1 MEVLDEPKRALTWK
15 ELSGQE
21 RYRVMM
27 LARKGEVA
35 VGELCKTFGVSR
47 QTLYR
52 AMEAADQ
59 AAMEALEP
67 KKRGRKPTPVLE
79 VETKDLTAS
88 NAGLKKELDHWKTKY
103 EVAKTFIELE
113 RQLEEKRTLSGRGE
127 KKHRIRKDSAWYQL
141 VRHSSDVRR

>member
-1 MEVLDEPKRALTWK
+1 MDEPKRALKWK

-21 RYRVMM
+21 RYRVVM
-27 LARKGEVA
+27 LARKGEVS
-35 VGELCKTFGVSR
+35 VRELCKTFGVSR

-67 KKRGRKPTPVLE
+67 KKRGRRPTPVSE
-79 VETKDLTAS
+79 VEAKELTAS
-88 NAGLKKELDHWKTKY
+88 NVNLKKELDHWKTKY

-113 RQLEEKRTLSGRGE
+113 RQLEQKSSQSGRGE
-127 KKHRIRKDSAWYQL
+127 KKHRGRKKKPD
-141 VRHSSDVRR
+141 

>member
-1 MEVLDEPKRALTWK
+1 MAVLDEPKKALKWK

-21 RYRVMM
+21 RYRVVT
-27 LARKGEVA
+27 LARKGEVP
-35 VGELCKTFGVSR
+35 VSKLCKSFGVSR

-67 KKRGRKPTPVLE
+67 KKRGRKPTPVSE
-79 VETKDLTAS
+79 ARTKELTVS
-88 NAGLKKELDHWKTKY
+88 NVSLKKELDHWKTKY

-113 RQLEEKRTLSGRGE
+113 RQLDQKSSQNGRGE
-127 KKHRIRKDSAWYQL
+127 KKHRGRKKKTQ
-141 VRHSSDVRR
+141 

>member
-1 MEVLDEPKRALTWK
+1 MEVLDEPKRTLKWQ

-21 RYRVMM
+21 RYRVVM
-27 LARKGEVA
+27 LARKGEVS

-67 KKRGRKPTPVLE
+67 KKRGRKPTPVSD
-79 VETKDLTAS
+79 VQTKELSAS
-88 NAGLKKELDHWKTKY
+88 NANLQKELDHWKIKY

-113 RQLEEKRTLSGRGE
+113 RQLEQK
-127 KKHRIRKDSAWYQL
+127 
-141 VRHSSDVRR
+141 SSPCGGV

>member
-1 MEVLDEPKRALTWK
+1 MAVLDEPKKVLKWK

-21 RYRVMM
+21 RYRVVM
-27 LARKGEVA
+27 LARKGEVS

-79 VETKDLTAS
+79 VETKELSAS

-113 RQLEEKRTLSGRGE
+113 RQLEQKSAPSGRRE
-127 KKHRIRKDSAWYQL
+127 KKRRDRKKKTP
-141 VRHSSDVRR
+141 

>member
-1 MEVLDEPKRALTWK
+1 MDILDEPRRALKWK

-21 RYRVMM
+21 RYRVVM
-27 LARKGEVA
+27 LARKGEVS
-35 VGELCKTFGVSR
+35 VRELCKSFGVSR

-67 KKRGRKPTPVLE
+67 KKRGRKPIPVLE
-79 VETKDLTAS
+79 VETKELTTS
-88 NAGLKKELDHWKTKY
+88 NATLKKELEHWKTKY

-113 RQLEEKRTLSGRGE
+113 RQLDRKSSRSGRGE
-127 KKHRIRKDSAWYQL
+127 KKGRRRRKKTD
-141 VRHSSDVRR
+141 

>member
-1 MEVLDEPKRALTWK
+1 MEALDEPKRALKWK

-21 RYRVMM
+21 RYRVVM
-27 LARKGEVA
+27 LARQGEVA
-35 VGELCKTFGVSR
+35 VRELCKTFGVSR

-67 KKRGRKPTPVLE
+67 KQRGRRPTPVSE
-79 VETKDLTAS
+79 VQAKELTAS
-88 NAGLKKELDHWKTKY
+88 NANLQKELDHWKTKY

-113 RQLEEKRTLSGRGE
+113 RQLDQKSSSSGRG
-127 KKHRIRKDSAWYQL
+127 KKNRRRRKKKTE
-141 VRHSSDVRR
+141 

>member
-1 MEVLDEPKRALTWK
+1 MAVLDEPKRALKWK

-21 RYRVMM
+21 RYRVVM
-27 LARKGEVA
+27 LARNGEVP
-35 VGELCKTFGVSR
+35 VGELCRTFGVSR

-67 KKRGRKPTPVLE
+67 KKRGRRPIPVSE
-79 VETKDLTAS
+79 VQTKELTTS
-88 NAGLKKELDHWKTKY
+88 NATLKKELEHWKTKY

-113 RQLEEKRTLSGRGE
+113 RQLEQKSSLGGRGE
-127 KKHRIRKDSAWYQL
+127 KKRRRRRKKTD
-141 VRHSSDVRR
+141 

>member
-1 MEVLDEPKRALTWK
+1 MAVLDEPKRALKWK

-21 RYRVMM
+21 RYRVVM
-27 LARKGEVA
+27 LARKGEVSIR
-35 VGELCKTFGVSR
+35 GLCSSFGVSR

-67 KKRGRKPTPVLE
+67 KKRGRKPIPVSE
-79 VETKDLTAS
+79 VEAKELTAS
-88 NAGLKKELDHWKTKY
+88 NVTLKRELEHWKTKY

-113 RQLEEKRTLSGRGE
+113 RQLEEKSSRSGRGE
-127 KKHRIRKDSAWYQL
+127 KKRRRRRKKAD
-141 VRHSSDVRR
+141 

>member
-1 MEVLDEPKRALTWK
+1 MEALDEPKRALTWK

-21 RYRVMM
+21 RYRVVM
-27 LARKGEVA
+27 LARTGEVA
-35 VGELCKTFGVSR
+35 VSQLCKTFGVSR

-67 KKRGRKPTPVLE
+67 KKRGRKPTPVSE
-79 VETKDLTAS
+79 VQAKELTVS

-113 RQLEEKRTLSGRGE
+113 RQLEEKSSQSGRGE
-127 KKHRIRKDSAWYQL
+127 KKHRSRKKKTD
-141 VRHSSDVRR
+141 

>member
-1 MEVLDEPKRALTWK
+1 MDVLDEPKRALKWK

-21 RYRVMM
+21 RYRVVM
-27 LARKGEVA
+27 LARQGEVS

-59 AAMEALEP
+59 AAMEALAP
-67 KKRGRKPTPVLE
+67 KKPGRRPTPVSE
-79 VETKDLTAS
+79 VEAKELSAS
-88 NAGLKKELDHWKTKY
+88 NASLKKELDHWKTKY

-113 RQLEEKRTLSGRGE
+113 RQLEEKSSLGGRGE
-127 KKHRIRKDSAWYQL
+127 KKHRGRKKTVQ
-141 VRHSSDVRR
+141 

>member
-1 MEVLDEPKRALTWK
+1 MAVLDEPKRTLKWK

-21 RYRVMM
+21 RYRVVM
-27 LARKGEVA
+27 LARNGEVS
-35 VGELCKTFGVSR
+35 VGELCRTFGVSR

-67 KKRGRKPTPVLE
+67 KKRGRRPIPVSE
-79 VETKDLTAS
+79 VQTKELTTS
-88 NAGLKKELDHWKTKY
+88 NATLKKELEHWKTKY

-113 RQLEEKRTLSGRGE
+113 RQLEQKSSLGGRGE
-127 KKHRIRKDSAWYQL
+127 KKRRRRRKKTD
-141 VRHSSDVRR
+141 

>member
-1 MEVLDEPKRALTWK
+1 MDEPKRALRWK

-21 RYRVMM
+21 RYRVVM
-27 LARKGEVA
+27 LARTGEVS
-35 VGELCKTFGVSR
+35 VRELCTSFGVSR

-67 KKRGRKPTPVLE
+67 KKRGRKPPPVSD
-79 VETKDLTAS
+79 VETKELTAS
-88 NAGLKKELDHWKTKY
+88 NATLKKELDHWKTKY

-113 RQLEEKRTLSGRGE
+113 RQLEQKSSQNGRGE
-127 KKHRIRKDSAWYQL
+127 KKRRRRRKKAD
-141 VRHSSDVRR
+141 

>member
-1 MEVLDEPKRALTWK
+1 MDEPIRALKWK

-27 LARKGEVA
+27 LARKGEVS
-35 VGELCKTFGVSR
+35 VSKLCKTFGVSR

-67 KKRGRKPTPVLE
+67 KKRGRKPIPVSE
-79 VETKDLTAS
+79 VKTKELIAS
-88 NAGLKKELDHWKTKY
+88 NAGLKEELDHWKTKY

-113 RQLEEKRTLSGRGE
+113 RQLDQKSSLGGLGE
-127 KKHRIRKDSAWYQL
+127 KKHRGRKKKTK
-141 VRHSSDVRR
+141 

>member
-1 MEVLDEPKRALTWK
+1 MDVLDEPKRTLKWK

-21 RYRVMM
+21 RYRVVM

-35 VGELCKTFGVSR
+35 VGELCKSFGVSR

-67 KKRGRKPTPVLE
+67 KKRGRKPTPVSE
-79 VETKDLTAS
+79 VQTKELSAS
-88 NAGLKKELDHWKTKY
+88 NASLQRELEHWKTKY

-113 RQLEEKRTLSGRGE
+113 RQLDRQTSSVSGSRE
-127 KKHRIRKDSAWYQL
+127 KKRRRRKKKG
-141 VRHSSDVRR
+141 

>member
-1 MEVLDEPKRALTWK
+1 MDVLDERKRTLKWK

-21 RYRVMM
+21 RYRVVM
-27 LARKGEVA
+27 LARKGEVSIQ
-35 VGELCKTFGVSR
+35 ELCKTFGVSR

-67 KKRGRKPTPVLE
+67 KKRGRKATPVLE
-79 VETKDLTAS
+79 VEAKELSAS
-88 NAGLKKELDHWKTKY
+88 NASLKKELEHWKTKY

-113 RQLEEKRTLSGRGE
+113 RQLEQKSTPSGRRE
-127 KKHRIRKDSAWYQL
+127 KKRRGRKKKTQ
-141 VRHSSDVRR
+141 